1 MNARFFKAL
10 AERALKTFAQTLA
23 ATLVVSGGADLF
35 SVGWKQALGLAAMAT
50 ILSVLTSL
58 GSSVAVGDPAS
69 PSLVGEG
76 ETPDAV
82 TAVRTGR
89 SGL

>member
-1 MNARFFKAL
+1 MNARFFRAL
-10 AERALKTFAQTLA
+10 AERALKTFAQALGAALLA
-23 ATLVVSGGADLF
+23 GGVGLL
-35 SVGWKQALGLAAMAT
+35 SVGWVQALSLSGMAT
-50 ILSVLTSL
+50 LLSVLTSI
-58 GSSVAVGDPAS
+58 GSSKVGDDPAS

>member
-1 MNARFFKAL
+1 MNAQFFRAL

-23 ATLVVSGGADLF
+23 ATLVAGGTDLF
-35 SVGWKQALGLAAMAT
+35 SVGWKQALSLAGMASL
-50 ILSVLTSL
+50 LSVLTSV
-58 GSSVAVGDPAS
+58 GSSTIGDPTS

-82 TAVRTGR
+82 TAVRTHR
-89 SGL
+89 SGT